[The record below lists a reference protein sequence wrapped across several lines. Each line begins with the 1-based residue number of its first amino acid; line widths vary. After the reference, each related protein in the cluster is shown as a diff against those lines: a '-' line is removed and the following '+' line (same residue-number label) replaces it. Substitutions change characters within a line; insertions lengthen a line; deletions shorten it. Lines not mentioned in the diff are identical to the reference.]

1 MAEYARVNNG
11 QVEEIVNLD
20 PALHNAWV
28 LSGNPKAAAYRPLN
42 RRPVPQHDPLTQV
55 PEQVFQI
62 YATTVF
68 TDWVVRPKTADER
81 RRSWTPLQFLE
92 RFADH
97 ELDTIETRRL
107 TDPLVQKF
115 YRTASFAQEV
125 VSDDPRTVAGLD
137 YLVAVGILTAARKD
151 AILNGA

>member
-1 MAEYARVNNG
+1 MAEYARVQDG
-11 QVEEIVNLD
+11 KVAEIVNID
-20 PALHNAWV
+20 PAIHNAWV
-28 LSGNPKAAAYRPLN
+28 LSGNPKAAAYRPLT
-42 RRPVPQHDPLTQV
+42 RRPSPTYNTSTHTA
-55 PEQVFQI
+55 EETFQI

-92 RFADH
+92 RFTDH
-97 ELDTIETRRL
+97 ELDTIETRRA

-137 YLVAVGILTAARKD
+137 YLTAIGILTAARKD
-151 AILNGA
+151 AIINGA